1 MLQAIKISER
11 VYWVGA
17 IDWALRD
24 FHGYTTTR
32 GSTYNAYLILGSEPI
47 LIDTVKKPFFDEMLE
62 RIRSV
67 IDPQKI
73 KYIISNHAEMDHAGA
88 LQETIAVIKPKKVF
102 ATSAGVSALKAHFHW
117 QQLVTAIK
125 PGEVLAL
132 GDANLAFVET
142 KMLHWPDSMFT
153 YFANDEVLF
162 SQDGFGMHLAT
173 ENILVDENPSDIVYA
188 EAAKYY
194 ANILLPYSSL
204 VLGLLKSLPSLNLS
218 LKIIAPDHGPI
229 WRGEDKIQYVLK
241 LWERWARQSIYPK
254 AVIVYDTMWQST
266 AKMATAIADG
276 VMSSNNGVS
285 VEVMPLAVNNR
296 SDIAMALLEAGA
308 IMLGSPTINQQI
320 FPTLADTIC
329 YLKGLKRKNL
339 IGQAFG
345 SHGWAGEGVKILQ
358 NELMAMQITLIAE
371 AVKARYVPTVEDLQ
385 NCHNLGRIQAE
396 TLHRNFSESQLCSI

>member
-24 FHGYTTTR
+24 FHGYATTR

-47 LIDTVKKPFFDEMLE
+47 LIDTVKKPFFGEMLE

-67 IDPQKI
+67 IDPEKI
-73 KYIISNHAEMDHAGA
+73 KYIVSNHAEMDHSGVLEEAIS
-88 LQETIAVIKPKKVF
+88 LIKPDRVF
-102 ATSAGVSALKAHFHW
+102 ASSAGVSALQAHFHW
-117 QQLVTAIK
+117 QQAVTAVK
-125 PGEVLAL
+125 PGETLVL
-132 GDANLAFVET
+132 GDANLTFVET

-153 YFANDEVLF
+153 YFANDGVLF

-173 ENILVDENPSDIVYA
+173 YNLFVEENDVDTVYA

-194 ANILLPYSSL
+194 ANIILPYSSL
-204 VLGLLKSLPSLNLS
+204 VLGLLKTLPNLNLP

-229 WRGEDKIQYVLK
+229 WRGEEKIQYVLK
-241 LWERWARQSIYPK
+241 LWERWARQEIYPK
-254 AVIVYDTMWQST
+254 VVIVYDTMWQST

-276 VMSSNNGVS
+276 IVTLNNGVS
-285 VEVMPLAVNNR
+285 VKVMPLSGNNR
-296 SDIAMALLEAGA
+296 SDIALAILEAGA
-308 IMLGSPTINQQI
+308 LILGSPTMNQQI
-320 FPTLADTIC
+320 FPSLADTIC

-345 SHGWAGEGVKILQ
+345 SHGWAGEAVKILQ
-358 NELMAMQITLIAE
+358 SELSAMQIRLIGE
-371 AVKARYVPTVEDLQ
+371 AVKVRYVPAEEDLQ
-385 NCHNLGRIQAE
+385 NCRNLGREIGNV
-396 TLHRNFSESQLCSI
+396 LSEIFKK